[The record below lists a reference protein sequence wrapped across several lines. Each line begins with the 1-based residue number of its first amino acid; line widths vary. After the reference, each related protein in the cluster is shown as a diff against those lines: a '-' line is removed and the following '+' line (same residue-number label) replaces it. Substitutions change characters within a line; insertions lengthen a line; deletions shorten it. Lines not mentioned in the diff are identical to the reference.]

1 MASESIQTTADDAPE
16 SGSGSYISISD
27 MRKTFNDGEIVA
39 CEEIDLSISQDEFVV
54 LLGPSGCGKTTT
66 LRCISGL
73 EIPDQG
79 EVLLDGEEI
88 TTKKPK
94 KRDLAFV
101 FQNIS
106 LFPHMSVRKNIRF
119 GLDMKTGLTDDE
131 KQERVE
137 ETAEMLD
144 IGELLDRKP
153 SALSGGQQQ
162 RVSLG
167 RAMVMEPKAFLLD
180 EPFSALDAKLRDQ
193 MRVEVKK
200 LQRRLNRAMVFVTH
214 DQEEAMTLGDKIV
227 VMNDGQI
234 FQIGTPYQIYNEPA
248 NRFVAGFIG
257 SPPPN
262 FFDCEI
268 DRSGGAVTL
277 QFSQFTL
284 ELSPEQADRL
294 DDGVESAELGIRS
307 EYLRLDGSDGLFR
320 TEIDVIEPHGENDVI
335 HMRSDDL
342 EITATADQN
351 TVDADESP
359 IHIDFD
365 TDKIWLFD
373 ESGDRIL

>member
-1 MASESIQTTADDAPE
+1 
-16 SGSGSYISISD
+16 
-27 MRKTFNDGEIVA
+27 
-39 CEEIDLSISQDEFVV
+39 
-54 LLGPSGCGKTTT
+54 
-66 LRCISGL
+66 
-73 EIPDQG
+73 
-79 EVLLDGEEI
+79 
-88 TTKKPK
+88 
-94 KRDLAFV
+94 
-101 FQNIS
+101 
-106 LFPHMSVRKNIRF
+106 
-119 GLDMKTGLTDDE
+119 
-131 KQERVE
+131 
-137 ETAEMLD
+137 
-144 IGELLDRKP
+144 
-153 SALSGGQQQ
+153 
-162 RVSLG
+162 
-167 RAMVMEPKAFLLD
+167 
-180 EPFSALDAKLRDQ
+180 
-193 MRVEVKK
+193 
-200 LQRRLNRAMVFVTH
+200 MVFVTH

-262 FFDCEI
+262 FFSCEI

-277 QFSQFTL
+277 QSSQFTL